1 MSEEVQ
7 TETAESVNDLETT
20 AIPEIEVAPEKTFTQ
35 AEVDAIV
42 GKRLDKEQRKLSR
55 QVELEV
61 ENRLLKEQ
69 AKPPVVSKGGAPAPE
84 DFASSDDYYDARAE
98 WIADKKFEQKLSE
111 RDKANSAKQLTEEV
125 NKRRVAFSAKHPDY
139 EEAIESIANV
149 QVHQSVLDALKES
162 DVGVDI
168 TYYLAKNPNELEKIV
183 SMTPH
188 AAIMALGKIESKLTA
203 TEPDKRPVSK
213 APVPINALDGKAGGI
228 TKGHSADDDFQT
240 FLKKRNVELGRI
252 K

>member
-1 MSEEVQ
+1 M
-7 TETAESVNDLETT
+7 
-20 AIPEIEVAPEKTFTQ
+20 
-35 AEVDAIV
+35 DAII

-55 QVELEV
+55 QFELEI

-69 AKPPVVSKGGAPAPE
+69 ARKPEVDVKGAPAPE

-111 RDKANSAKQLTEEV
+111 REKANSAKQLTEEAT
-125 NKRRVAFSAKHPDY
+125 RRVTAFIAKHPDY
-139 EEAIESIANV
+139 EETIENIKHI
-149 QVHQSVLDALKES
+149 QVHQSVLDALKQSE
-162 DVGVDI
+162 VGADI
-168 TYYLAKNPNELEKIV
+168 TYYLAKNQNELDKIV
-183 SMTPH
+183 GMTPH

-228 TKGHSADDDFQT
+228 TKGHSPEDDYQT
-240 FLKKRNVELGRI
+240 FLRKRNVELGRI